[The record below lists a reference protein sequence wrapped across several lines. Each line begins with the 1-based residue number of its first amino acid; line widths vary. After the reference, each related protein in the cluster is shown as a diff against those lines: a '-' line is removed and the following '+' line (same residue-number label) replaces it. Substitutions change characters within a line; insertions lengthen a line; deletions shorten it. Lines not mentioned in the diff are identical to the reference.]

1 MFNQAVVVGRLG
13 RDPDLKITAKGT
25 AVANFSVATD
35 YGYGDSK
42 KTTWFSIVAFGK
54 TAEIVQKFLKKGSLV
69 LVEGR
74 IEIREYEPK
83 GGGEKKKV
91 FEIIA
96 NNVRFLDKVVKS
108 AAEGEGSQEVGD
120 EDIPF

>member
-1 MFNQAVVVGRLG
+1 MYNSATIVGRLG
-13 RDPDLKITAKGT
+13 RDPDTKFTGSGT

-35 YGYGDSK
+35 YGFGDKK
-42 KTTWFSIVAFGK
+42 KTTWINIVAFGK
-54 TAEIVQKFLKKGSLV
+54 TAEAVGKFLKKGSLV

-108 AAEGEGSQEVGD
+108 AAEGEGSQETPD
-120 EDIPF
+120 DDIPF